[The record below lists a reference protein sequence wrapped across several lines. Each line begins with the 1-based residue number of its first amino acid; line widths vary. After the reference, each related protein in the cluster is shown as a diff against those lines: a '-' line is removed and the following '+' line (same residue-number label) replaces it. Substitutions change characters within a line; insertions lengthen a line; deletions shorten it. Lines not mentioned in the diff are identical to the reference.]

1 MLEHGGGA
9 GEGDLYALLGL
20 GKGASESEIKKAYRA
35 AALKYHPDRNPGEDG
50 EEKFKKIQE
59 AYEVLSDA
67 SKRARYRMEKACFC
81 EGNVSVGGGTV
92 SVCVWGRSVYGGWRS
107 VCGGARSVWRGDS
120 KS

>member
-1 MLEHGGGA
+1 M
-9 GEGDLYALLGL
+9 YALLGL
-20 GKGASESEIKKAYRA
+20 DKGASESEIKKAYRA

-92 SVCVWGRSVYGGWRS
+92 SVCVWT
-107 VCGGARSVWRGDS
+107 ARGVLDPTRRLVVAWNVSIAHTCFF
-120 KS
+120 

>member
-1 MLEHGGGA
+1 M
-9 GEGDLYALLGL
+9 YALLGL
-20 GKGASESEIKKAYRA
+20 DKGASESEIKKAYRA

-81 EGNVSVGGGTV
+81 VRRPSVCVGEPSG
-92 SVCVWGRSVYGGWRS
+92 CVWGRSVCR
-107 VCGGARSVWRGDS
+107 GAWSVWRGDS
-120 KS
+120 K